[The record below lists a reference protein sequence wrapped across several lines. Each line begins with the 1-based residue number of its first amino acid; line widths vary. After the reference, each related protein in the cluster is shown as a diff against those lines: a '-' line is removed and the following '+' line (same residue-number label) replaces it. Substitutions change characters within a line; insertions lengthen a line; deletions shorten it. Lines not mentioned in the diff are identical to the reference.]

1 MIYNVYCDESG
12 HLEHDHLRV
21 MVLGAVWCPLEKAA
35 EIAGRLREIK
45 IKHGLPASF
54 EVKWAKVSPGKL
66 SFYADVLNYF
76 FDDDDLHFRALVGHG
91 SFCAWKYGDS
101 SRDENRKF
109 TLDSTVETA
118 SAVPELSPG
127 F

>member
-1 MIYNVYCDESG
+1 MRTIDQ
-12 HLEHDHLRV
+12 
-21 MVLGAVWCPLEKAA
+21 
-35 EIAGRLREIK
+35 
-45 IKHGLPASF
+45 F
-54 EVKWAKVSPGKL
+54 
-66 SFYADVLNYF
+66 
-76 FDDDDLHFRALVGHG
+76 LVAFWHG

>member
-1 MIYNVYCDESG
+1 MRGTRQNDPSMNKPQE
-12 HLEHDHLRV
+12 
-21 MVLGAVWCPLEKAA
+21 A
-35 EIAGRLREIK
+35 
-45 IKHGLPASF
+45 
-54 EVKWAKVSPGKL
+54 
-66 SFYADVLNYF
+66 
-76 FDDDDLHFRALVGHG
+76 GHG

>member
-1 MIYNVYCDESG
+1 MRRWILKANATSLDGLV
-12 HLEHDHLRV
+12 LEDAPLPEPGPGEVRV
-21 MVLGAVWCPLEKAA
+21 RVHAA
-35 EIAGRLREIK
+35 
-45 IKHGLPASF
+45 S
-54 EVKWAKVSPGKL
+54 
-66 SFYADVLNYF
+66 LNYR
-76 FDDDDLHFRALVGHG
+76 DQIILTGQYGVKVRHG